1 MNENNS
7 FKEIIDK
14 IEPADGARERMLN
27 NIKRKASEQQAAT
40 QQVAAQQASQAAQ
53 KPAKKST
60 AFLKIA
66 RWALPAAACL
76 AIAVVGFNVVPRLVS
91 PPVESS
97 SGVEIPNPFVMVNS
111 ADDFEQLLHFRADA
125 PNGSEDIAYSI
136 LDGSIAQVDFTYGG
150 KGYCLRASKQSGDFS
165 GINGTL
171 IKNDKID
178 AQTDAVLETIR
189 GFEYNYFKLN
199 WTDGAVNFI
208 LSNRDETTTESI
220 TEIYEKIK

>member
-27 NIKRKASEQQAAT
+27 NIKRKAAM
-40 QQVAAQQASQAAQ
+40 QQVSEKQSVQTAQ
-53 KPAKKST
+53 KPAKKSF
-60 AFLKIA
+60 AFMKIA
-66 RWALPAAACL
+66 KWALPAAACL
-76 AIAVVGFNVVPRLVS
+76 AIAVVGISVVPKLVS
-91 PPVESS
+91 PPVES
-97 SGVEIPNPFVMVNS
+97 SGVEIPNPFMTVNS
-111 ADDFEQLLHFRADA
+111 ADDFEQKLNFRTDA
-125 PNGSEDIAYSI
+125 PAGSEDIAYSI
-136 LDGSIAQVDFTYGG
+136 LDGSIAQVDFIYGG

-171 IKNDKID
+171 IKSDKID

-189 GFEYNYFKLN
+189 GTDYNYFKLK
-199 WTDGAVNFI
+199 WTNGAVTFI

-220 TEIYEKIK
+220 IEIYEKIK